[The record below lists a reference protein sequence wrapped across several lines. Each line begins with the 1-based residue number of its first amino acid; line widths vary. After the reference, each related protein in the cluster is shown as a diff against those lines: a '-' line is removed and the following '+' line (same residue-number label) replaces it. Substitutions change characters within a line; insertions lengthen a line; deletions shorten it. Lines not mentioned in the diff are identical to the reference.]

1 MMSVQTLT
9 TSSGAAGYYSQADN
23 YYFVGELLT
32 GWHGKLAEEMG
43 LSGSVD
49 LKTFSNLLDG
59 KTPDGRS
66 MGKNHRPGLDLTF
79 SAPKS
84 LSILALVGGDHRL
97 TQAFQESVRDTITE
111 IESFIST
118 RITKNKQTSIETTG
132 KGVFASFVH
141 DTSRNLD
148 PQLHMHIIAMNI
160 TEKDGKLYSLSSD
173 NRYGNGFMELIY
185 THHTL
190 FGTIQRNI
198 LEKKVTALGYQTRPT
213 EKGLWEITG
222 VPYNLLGHFSS
233 RSRDIA
239 RAAGKDA
246 SFASRSIAALDTR
259 SPKQVPDRSE
269 LLTEWNN
276 AIRDHGFDMA
286 EFISASKA
294 QAQDTL
300 TLGQGDEATPAQN
313 RDEVALDAPAQENV
327 LDASDGPAQA
337 TDENGPA
344 GSALEQG
351 QDAMRP
357 AGPEQSENSA
367 LDGPAQ
373 ANDENDPAG
382 TPLEKGQG
390 EHNAAGPEQSAHNA
404 LPGTP
409 ALRPEDAT
417 RQGEKS
423 DKTTHAL
430 TPQPRQQQKEP
441 EAESRNYEQDD
452 RVINTA
458 LSALSNR
465 KRDFSY
471 NEVVLEM
478 AASTDNV
485 VSLRDGERLIDR
497 AIDSGK
503 LIPLNDEKN
512 RFTSQ
517 SLLIDEKVVVELT
530 RDHMTSGL
538 VSGTKRPLENAL
550 PQLADSPITLISAP
564 STVRGVKAV
573 IDAVIGDQADRG
585 RSVTVLSPTANRR
598 DQIAFASDEKKIFRD
613 LSNPDT
619 TFLRNSTVIVDNAER
634 MSARDAINLLGHARE
649 NNLQL
654 VLVNTSARSSQ
665 TNVLSLFED
674 GGATTGKVQT
684 DHESLSVK
692 VTHAPDKAQRGKE
705 LAAEYAAAF
714 GDKVRPVVVAPTPP
728 DRRQLTDEIRASL
741 KESGAIDGVA
751 QGVWVETRN
760 EVFMTI
766 AEKKKVASWRN
777 GYVIEDRTDRKP
789 QVFTVG
795 GISEDTKSL
804 ILYDDKGEKSVVKA
818 SAMGRKDV
826 RVFESS
832 MIEVVP
838 GEVLKASAALKAQGI
853 TAKDSLRVHEASER
867 QITGVNERTG
877 RAFTLYTHEPVYA
890 AYGYVSGM
898 GEVNRAEGTVIAALS
913 KRDLNA
919 NNINSLNMSGNKLS
933 IYSPLDEKAT
943 VSKIQNMNLRNTVTE
958 YVISTAQQ
966 PDIDAA
972 TSYLKE
978 HVATPMA
985 IAVNRAIAG
994 VQEVSVRAATLL
1006 NSALKLDRRLTAS
1019 EVMDEIDSRITS
1031 GDLISLNG
1039 GTKTTENPQL
1049 VPRAIYEVE
1058 KDILGMV
1065 SAGHAT
1071 KQPLV
1076 MGVDADKLAH
1086 LTAGQRSATD
1096 DILTGTDTFQ
1106 FVQGYAGVGKT
1117 TKLSTLQSVL
1127 NETLPELEIRGIGP
1141 THRAVGEMAG
1151 AGITAQTTK
1160 SFVLEALK
1168 DEAAGVKH
1176 DYRNTLF
1183 IIDEASMVGN
1193 SDMRDTLGLID
1204 RAGGRAVVIGDRQ
1217 QFLPIES
1224 GAPFQLAQER
1234 TPARL
1239 SIMQDIVRQTNLAL
1253 RETVYSTINGD
1264 HSGSLRQ
1271 LEAIRNDIVPRREE
1285 YRALPQFNG
1294 PSLQGKATSETVALD
1309 YLSRTDEARA
1319 ETLVITGT
1327 NKVRREINSLI
1338 QQGLVQD
1345 GSLSDTRHVSVPVYS
1360 QILLPST
1367 AFHDPDTWEAGR
1379 VVINDGEYFRVEQVG
1394 NEGVRVKHMDS
1405 GLRQEWDYRGLDSTR
1420 MEMFDVEDTQFL
1432 EGDRVLLRK
1441 TDIDTGKTSNEAY
1454 RIQAIHDNGQI
1465 VLEGKSGVRQINPG
1479 LNAQD
1484 RHIDLGYAV
1493 TSTGAQGASTRY
1505 DIGFMGTVGAE
1516 KRLTNSRA
1524 YYILISRAKEHA
1536 QIYTDN
1542 TAKLETILNVNR
1554 EPKQTAH
1561 DVLHAR
1567 KEADYAKNVAKYAQP
1582 LETYYAGRVLAESF
1596 GLDTGKTEL
1605 QVLARTA
1612 SAPMRVMLPAYDEN
1626 GKVSGVNT
1634 WALAAARG
1642 EFSLGEQQTAAEDN
1656 TLFSIVQR
1664 GNTPEVLSADTL
1676 SAALSMA
1683 AKNPQASVILAP
1695 EGYEQHSVVL
1705 EVLDVDRITSVMMD
1719 EVTRFADDST
1729 APTVNADDLPEPK
1742 QITAD
1747 TTYDLP
1753 AENDTTNVQEL
1764 DTDVPDYGDLPGPDD
1779 QPEWDNDWQDY
1790 SDMMDGDNTPPLPD
1804 TDLPEPQTPLAPDT
1818 TLPELPEAGQPEL
1831 SLPDA
1836 ETPSEPGLPD
1846 TALPELTDAGL
1857 PELPLPEPEF
1867 PTVPDVAAELPEL
1880 PELPAADMPE
1890 LPLPEPES
1898 PTVPDVATDVP
1909 ELPQLADTA
1918 LPELALP
1925 DVEYPG
1931 VPGLADVALPELPG
1945 AELPEL
1951 TLPEQVTPEIRGL
1964 EAADLALH
1972 ADELSAPHAADLTLP
1987 ALDSREPDI
1996 SLPEASTDTL
2006 EGITT
2011 LGPDERE
2018 NYDPTLRHDLGE
2030 FELNKTIDKE
2040 I

>member
-9 TSSGAAGYYSQADN
+9 TSNGAAGYYSQADN

-118 RITKNKQTSIETTG
+118 RVTKNKQTSIETTG

-160 TEKDGKLYSLSSD
+160 TEKDGKLYALSSD

-198 LEKKVTALGYQTRPT
+198 LEKKITALGYQTRPT

-222 VPYNLLGHFSS
+222 VPVSLLGHFSS

-276 AIRDHGFDMA
+276 AIREHGFDMG
-286 EFISASKA
+286 EFISTSKE
-294 QAQDTL
+294 QAQEVPAQTR
-300 TLGQGDEATPAQN
+300 DEA
-313 RDEVALDAPAQENV
+313 V
-327 LDASDGPAQA
+327 LDGPAQDNA
-337 TDENGPA
+337 LDARDGPEPDTDETVPAGPA
-344 GSALEQG
+344 QEQ
-351 QDAMRP
+351 DEP
-357 AGPEQSENSA
+357 APSGPEQSE
-367 LDGPAQ
+367 
-373 ANDENDPAG
+373 
-382 TPLEKGQG
+382 
-390 EHNAAGPEQSAHNA
+390 HNA

-409 ALRPEDAT
+409 ALRPEDTT
-417 RQGEKS
+417 RQAQKKGQGKG
-423 DKTTHAL
+423 DL
-430 TPQPRQQQKEP
+430 TAQPRETSKESEP
-441 EAESRNYEQDD
+441 EAQARSQEQDD
-452 RVINTA
+452 RVIHTA

-512 RFTSQ
+512 RFTAQ

-530 RDHMTSGL
+530 RDHVTSGL

-550 PQLADSPITLISAP
+550 PELADNPVLIVSAP
-564 STVRGVKAV
+564 STVRGVKEV
-573 IDAVIGDQADRG
+573 IDSLIFDQADRG

-598 DQIAFASDEKKIFRD
+598 DQIAFAADEKMTFRD

-619 TFLRNSTVIVDNAER
+619 GFTRNSTVIVDNAER

-654 VLVNTSARSSQ
+654 VLVNTAARSSQ
-665 TNVLSLFED
+665 TNVLSLFKD
-674 GGATTGKVQT
+674 GGAATGKVQT

-705 LAAEYAAAF
+705 LASEYAAAF
-714 GDKVRPVVVAPTPP
+714 GDKVRPVVVAPTPL

-766 AEKKKVASWRN
+766 AEKKKVANWRN
-777 GYVIEDRTDRKP
+777 GYVIEDRTEHKP
-789 QVFTVG
+789 QVFAVG

-804 ILYDDKGEKSVVKA
+804 ILYNDKGEKSVVKA
-818 SAMGRKDV
+818 SDMGRKDV

-832 MIEVVP
+832 MIEVVS
-838 GEVLKASAALKAQGI
+838 GEVLKATAALKGQGI

-867 QITGVNERTG
+867 QISGINERTG
-877 RAFTLYTHEPVYA
+877 RAFTLYTNEPVYA

-919 NNINSLNMSGNKLS
+919 NNINSLNMSGNSLS

-972 TSYLKE
+972 TAYLKE

-985 IAVNRAIAG
+985 IAVNRAVAG
-994 VQEVSVRAATLL
+994 VQEVSVYAATLL
-1006 NSALKLDRRLTAS
+1006 SSALKLDRRLTAA
-1019 EVMDEIDSRITS
+1019 EVRNEIDSRIAS
-1031 GDLISLNG
+1031 GDLISLHG
-1039 GTKTTENPQL
+1039 GTKTTENPRL

-1076 MGVDADKLAH
+1076 MGVDADKLDH
-1086 LTAGQRSATD
+1086 LTAGQRNATD

-1117 TKLSTLQSVL
+1117 TKLSTLQTVL
-1127 NETLPELEIRGIGP
+1127 NETLPQLEIRGIGP
-1141 THRAVGEMAG
+1141 THRAVGEMSG
-1151 AGITAQTTK
+1151 AGITAQTAK

-1168 DEAAGVKH
+1168 DEAAGLKH

-1239 SIMQDIVRQTNLAL
+1239 SVMQDIVRQTNLAL
-1253 RETVYSTINGD
+1253 REAVYSTINGD

-1271 LEAIRNDIVPRREE
+1271 LEAIRNDLVPRREE
-1285 YRALPQFNG
+1285 YRDLPQFSG
-1294 PSLQGKATSETVALD
+1294 PSLQGKASSETVALD

-1319 ETLVITGT
+1319 ETMVITGT

-1345 GSLSDTRHVSVPVYS
+1345 GSLSVARHVSVPVYS

-1367 AFHDPDTWEAGR
+1367 SFHDPDTWLAGR
-1379 VVINDGEYFRVEQVG
+1379 VVINDSNYFRVEQAG
-1394 NEGVRVKHMDS
+1394 KEGVTVRHMDS

-1420 MEMFDVEDTQFL
+1420 MEMFDVEETRFL

-1454 RIQAIHDNGQI
+1454 RIQAIRDNGQI
-1465 VLEGKSGVRQINPG
+1465 VLEGKSGVRQIDPG
-1479 LNAQD
+1479 VTAQD

-1505 DIGFMGTVGAE
+1505 DIGFMGTEGAE
-1516 KRLTNSRA
+1516 QRLSNSRA

-1542 TAKLETILNVNR
+1542 TAKLETILSVNR

-1567 KEADYAKNVAKYAQP
+1567 KEADYAQNVAKYAQP
-1582 LETYYAGRVLAESF
+1582 LDTYYAGRVLAESF
-1596 GLDTGKTEL
+1596 GLDTEKTGL

-1642 EFSLGEQQTAAEDN
+1642 EFSLGEQQTAAEQN

-1664 GNTPEVLSADTL
+1664 GSTPEVLSADTL
-1676 SAALSMA
+1676 PDALSLA
-1683 AKNPQASVILAP
+1683 AKHPQASVIMAP
-1695 EGYEQHSVVL
+1695 AGYEQHSVVL
-1705 EVLDVDRITSVMMD
+1705 EVLDVDRITSTMID
-1719 EVTRFADDST
+1719 EVTRFTEESP

-1747 TTYDLP
+1747 TAYDLP
-1753 AENDTTNVQEL
+1753 ADHDTNNVQEL
-1764 DTDVPDYGDLPGPDD
+1764 DTDVPDYGDIPGPDD
-1779 QPEWDNDWQDY
+1779 QPEMDSDWQDY
-1790 SDMMDGDNTPPLPD
+1790 SDMMEDGNVPPLAD
-1804 TDLPEPQTPLAPDT
+1804 TDLPAPQAPTVPDT
-1818 TLPELPEAGQPEL
+1818 SLPELPGADLPEL
-1831 SLPDA
+1831 TLPDD
-1836 ETPSEPGLPD
+1836 EMPTVPGLPD
-1846 TALPELTDAGL
+1846 TALPELTDAGV
-1857 PELPLPEPEF
+1857 PELSLPEPE
-1867 PTVPDVAAELPEL
+1867 T
-1880 PELPAADMPE
+1880 
-1890 LPLPEPES
+1890 
-1898 PTVPDVATDVP
+1898 PTVPDVATDLP
-1909 ELPQLADTA
+1909 ELPELPGADLAELPLPEPEIQTVPDVATDLPELPPLADTL
-1918 LPELALP
+1918 LPELSLP
-1925 DVEYPG
+1925 DAEIPT

-1945 AELPEL
+1945 ADLPEL
-1951 TLPEQVTPEIRGL
+1951 TLAERGGPELHGL
-1964 EAADLALH
+1964 KDTDLTLHAGELSAPEAADLA
-1972 ADELSAPHAADLTLP
+1972 LP

-1996 SLPEASTDTL
+1996 SLPDGPDTL
-2006 EGITT
+2006 DSITT

-2040 I
+2040 L